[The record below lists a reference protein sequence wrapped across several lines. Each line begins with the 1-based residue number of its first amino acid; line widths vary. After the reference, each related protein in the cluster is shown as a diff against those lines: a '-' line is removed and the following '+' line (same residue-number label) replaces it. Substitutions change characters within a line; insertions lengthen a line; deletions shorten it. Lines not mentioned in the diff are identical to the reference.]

1 MPRRTA
7 RTAFLIGRTV
17 MVKAYK
23 HIGRRDPFRGRTP
36 LRGRALLREPALNKG
51 TGFSPEERKSLALE
65 GLLPYQSKT
74 LAQLAARVYS
84 RVRSYPN
91 ALDKYIALAS
101 LRDRDETL
109 FYRVLIDHIEELM
122 PIVYTPTVGEVTQ
135 TYSHVFQQGRGVWIT
150 PDMQGRMESVL
161 RNCLT
166 GREVRLLVVTDNEAI
181 LGIGDQG
188 AGGMAISH
196 GKLDLYIAGAGIHPS
211 ETLPVSL
218 DFGTDNEALLGDDQ
232 YLGWPHPRLRG
243 DRYYAL
249 IEEFVEAVRKVH
261 PLALVQ
267 WEDFR
272 KDNAL
277 RILDTYRTRIP
288 SFNDDIQGT
297 GAVVLAGIEMALARS
312 GGDIAAQRIVV
323 LGAGAGGLGIVRQ
336 IRAQWTEKGVS
347 RRDQQARVAVLDR
360 KGLIVESEETDAY
373 KRELAWPV
381 ELARQYGLE
390 VRTRRDLAHVVA
402 AFKPTILIGASG
414 HGGAFTEETVREMA
428 RHAPHPIIF
437 PCSNPTESSEA
448 IPEELFHWTE
458 GRCLV
463 ATGSPFPDVEYR
475 GRRHQIGQGNNAFIF
490 PGLGLGASAV
500 RARMVTDE
508 MIDAASRA
516 LADQLTAEER
526 AAGQIFPAIDRL
538 RAVSFA
544 VAVAVGRRAVE
555 SGAGRTYGGSIED
568 AVARRVWEPR
578 YPQFDDPAVPLAL
591 R

>member
-1 MPRRTA
+1 
-7 RTAFLIGRTV
+7 

-23 HIGRRDPFRGRTP
+23 HPPRRDP
-36 LRGRALLREPALNKG
+36 LRGRALLREPTLNKG
-51 TGFSPEERKSLALE
+51 TGFSAQERKALALE

-74 LAQLAARVYS
+74 LEQLAARVYS
-84 RVRSYPN
+84 QIRRYPN
-91 ALDKYIALAS
+91 ALDKYVALAA

-109 FYRVLIDHIEELM
+109 FYRVLIDHIQDLM
-122 PIVYTPTVGEVTQ
+122 PIVYTPTVGQVTQ
-135 TYSHVFQQGRGVWIT
+135 TYSHVFQQGRGLWIT
-150 PDMQGRMESVL
+150 PDMQGRIEQVL

-166 GREVRLLVVTDNEAI
+166 GRDVRLLVVTDNEAI

-196 GKLDLYIAGAGIHPS
+196 GKLDLYIAGAGMHPG

-218 DFGTDNEALLGDDQ
+218 DFGTDNEDLLNDEQ
-232 YLGWPHPRLRG
+232 YLGWPHRRLRG

-249 IEEFVEAVRKVH
+249 IEEFIEALRSVH

-277 RILDTYRTRIP
+277 KILDTYRTRIP

-297 GAVVLAGIEMALARS
+297 GAVVLAGIEMALSRI
-312 GGDIAAQRIVV
+312 GEDIAAQRIVV

-336 IRAQWTEKGVS
+336 IRAQWSARGVAE
-347 RRDQQARVAVLDR
+347 RDQQARVAVLDR

-381 ELARQYGLE
+381 ELARHHGLE
-390 VRTRRDLAHVVA
+390 ARTSRKLEHVVA

-414 HGGAFTEETVREMA
+414 HGGAFTEAMVREMA
-428 RHAPHPIIF
+428 RHTPRPIIF
-437 PCSNPTESSEA
+437 PCSNPTENCEA
-448 IPEELFHWTE
+448 RPEELFKWSD

-463 ATGSPFPDVEYR
+463 ATGSPFPDVEY
-475 GRRHQIGQGNNAFIF
+475 GGQRHTIGQGNNAFIF

-500 RARMVTDE
+500 TARMVTDG

-544 VAVAVGRRAVE
+544 VAVAVGRCAVE
-555 SGAGRTYGGSIED
+555 TGVGRTSAESVED
-568 AVARRVWEPR
+568 AISRRVWEPR
-578 YPQFDDPAVPLAL
+578 YPKYDDPAVSLVAG
-591 R
+591 

>member
-1 MPRRTA
+1 
-7 RTAFLIGRTV
+7 

-23 HIGRRDPFRGRTP
+23 HPPRRDP
-36 LRGRALLREPALNKG
+36 LRGRALLREPTLNKG
-51 TGFSPEERKSLALE
+51 TGFSAQERKALALE

-74 LAQLAARVYS
+74 LEQLAARVYS
-84 RVRSYPN
+84 QIRRYPN
-91 ALDKYIALAS
+91 ALDKYVALAA

-109 FYRVLIDHIEELM
+109 FYRVLIDHIQDLM
-122 PIVYTPTVGEVTQ
+122 PIVYTPTVGQVTQ
-135 TYSHVFQQGRGVWIT
+135 TYSHVFQQGRGLWIT
-150 PDMQGRMESVL
+150 PDMQGRIEQVL

-166 GREVRLLVVTDNEAI
+166 GRDVRLLVVTDNEAI

-196 GKLDLYIAGAGIHPS
+196 GKLDLYIAGAGMHPG

-218 DFGTDNEALLGDDQ
+218 DFGTDNEDLLNDEQ
-232 YLGWPHPRLRG
+232 YLGWPHRRLRG

-249 IEEFVEAVRKVH
+249 IEEFIEALRTVH

-277 RILDTYRTRIP
+277 KILDTYRTRIP

-297 GAVVLAGIEMALARS
+297 GAVVLAGIEMALSRI
-312 GGDIAAQRIVV
+312 GEDIAAQRIVV

-336 IRAQWTEKGVS
+336 IRAQWSARGVAE
-347 RRDQQARVAVLDR
+347 RDQQARVAVLDR

-381 ELARQYGLE
+381 ELARHHGLE
-390 VRTRRDLAHVVA
+390 ARTSRSLEHVVA

-414 HGGAFTEETVREMA
+414 HGGAFTEAMVREMA
-428 RHAPHPIIF
+428 RHTPRPIIF
-437 PCSNPTESSEA
+437 PCSNPTENCEA
-448 IPEELFHWTE
+448 RPDELFKWSD

-463 ATGSPFPDVEYR
+463 ATGSPFPDVEYG
-475 GRRHQIGQGNNAFIF
+475 GRRHTIGQGNNAFIF

-500 RARMVTDE
+500 TARMVTDG

-544 VAVAVGRRAVE
+544 VAVAVGRCAVE
-555 SGAGRTYGGSIED
+555 TGVGRTSAESVED
-568 AVARRVWEPR
+568 AISRRVWEPR
-578 YPQFDDPAVPLAL
+578 YPKYDDPAVSLVAG
-591 R
+591 

>member
-1 MPRRTA
+1 MHTRR
-7 RTAFLIGRTV
+7 RN
-17 MVKAYK
+17 
-23 HIGRRDPFRGRTP
+23 P
-36 LRGRALLREPALNKG
+36 LRGRALLREPTLNKG
-51 TGFSPEERKSLALE
+51 TGFSPLERRELALE
-65 GLLPYQSKT
+65 GLLPFQSKT
-74 LAQLAARVYS
+74 LEQLAARAYS
-84 RVRSYPN
+84 RISRYPN
-91 ALDKYIALAS
+91 ALDKYIALAA

-109 FYRVLIDHIEELM
+109 FYRVLIENLEELM
-122 PIVYTPTVGEVTQ
+122 PIVYTPTVGQVTQ
-135 TYSHVFQQGRGVWIT
+135 TYSHVFQQGRGLWIT
-150 PDMQGRMESVL
+150 PDMQGRMERVL
-161 RNCLT
+161 RNCVT
-166 GREVRLLVVTDNEAI
+166 DRPVRLLVVTDNEAI

-218 DFGTDNEALLGDDQ
+218 DFGTDNESLLDDEQ
-232 YLGWPHPRLRG
+232 YLGWPWPRLRG

-249 IEEFVEAVRKVH
+249 IEEFVEAVRRVH

-277 RILDTYRTRIP
+277 RILDTYRTRVP

-297 GAVVLAGIEMALARS
+297 GAVVLAGIEMALTS
-312 GGDIAAQRIVV
+312 IGGDIEAQRIVV

-336 IRAQWTEKGVS
+336 IRSQWRERGVAE
-347 RRDQQARVAVLDR
+347 RDQRARVAVLDR
-360 KGLIVESEETDAY
+360 GGLIVASEETDAY

-381 ELARQYGLE
+381 ELARHHGLE
-390 VRTRRDLAHVVA
+390 ARTQRDLAHVVA

-428 RHAPHPIIF
+428 RHTPRPIIF
-437 PCSNPTESSEA
+437 PCSNPTENSEA
-448 IPEELFHWTE
+448 TPEDLFEWTD

-475 GRRHQIGQGNNAFIF
+475 GRQYKIGQGNNAFIF

-500 RARMVTDE
+500 AARMVTDG

-516 LADQLTAEER
+516 LAEQLTAEER

-544 VAVAVGRRAVE
+544 VAVAVGRCAVE
-555 SGAGRTYGGSIED
+555 TGVGGTSAESVED

-578 YPQFDDPAVPLAL
+578 YPKYDDPAVSLVAG
-591 R
+591 

>member
-1 MPRRTA
+1 
-7 RTAFLIGRTV
+7 

-23 HIGRRDPFRGRTP
+23 HPPRRDP
-36 LRGRALLREPALNKG
+36 LRGRALLREPTLNKG
-51 TGFSPEERKSLALE
+51 TGFSAQERKALALE

-74 LAQLAARVYS
+74 LEQLAARVYS
-84 RVRSYPN
+84 QIRRYPN
-91 ALDKYIALAS
+91 ALDKYVALAA

-109 FYRVLIDHIEELM
+109 FYRVLIDHIHDLM
-122 PIVYTPTVGEVTQ
+122 PIVYTPTVGQVTQ
-135 TYSHVFQQGRGVWIT
+135 TYSHVFQQGRGLWIT
-150 PDMQGRMESVL
+150 PDMQGRIEQVL

-166 GREVRLLVVTDNEAI
+166 GRDVRLLVVTDNEAI

-196 GKLDLYIAGAGIHPS
+196 GKLDLYIAGAGMHPG

-218 DFGTDNEALLGDDQ
+218 DFGTDNEDLLNDEQ
-232 YLGWPHPRLRG
+232 YLGWPHRRLRG

-249 IEEFVEAVRKVH
+249 IEEFIEALRTVH

-277 RILDTYRTRIP
+277 KILDTYRTRIP

-297 GAVVLAGIEMALARS
+297 GAVVLAGIEMALSRI
-312 GGDIAAQRIVV
+312 GEDIAAQRIVV

-336 IRAQWTEKGVS
+336 IRAQWSARGVAE
-347 RRDQQARVAVLDR
+347 RDQQARVAVLDR

-373 KRELAWPV
+373 KRELAWPA
-381 ELARQYGLE
+381 ELARHHGLE
-390 VRTRRDLAHVVA
+390 ARSRRDLAHVVA
-402 AFKPTILIGASG
+402 ALKPTILIGASG
-414 HGGAFTEETVREMA
+414 HGGAFTEAMVREMA
-428 RHAPHPIIF
+428 RHTPRPIIF
-437 PCSNPTESSEA
+437 PCSNPTENCEA
-448 IPEELFHWTE
+448 RPDELFKWSD

-463 ATGSPFPDVEYR
+463 ATGSPFPDVEYG
-475 GRRHQIGQGNNAFIF
+475 GRRHTIGQGNNAFIF

-500 RARMVTDE
+500 TARMVTDG

-544 VAVAVGRRAVE
+544 VAVAVGRCAVE
-555 SGAGRTYGGSIED
+555 TGVGRTSAESVED

-578 YPQFDDPAVPLAL
+578 YPKYDDPAVSLVAG
-591 R
+591 

>member
-1 MPRRTA
+1 
-7 RTAFLIGRTV
+7 

-23 HIGRRDPFRGRTP
+23 HPRRRDPLRGWTP
-36 LRGRALLREPALNKG
+36 LRGRALLREPTLNKG
-51 TGFSPEERKSLALE
+51 TGFSPQERKALALE

-74 LAQLAARVYS
+74 LEQLEARVYS
-84 RVRSYPN
+84 RIRGYPN
-91 ALDKYIALAS
+91 ALDKYIALAA

-109 FYRVLIDHIEELM
+109 FYRVLIEHMEELM

-135 TYSHVFQQGRGVWIT
+135 TYSHVFQQGRGLWIT
-150 PDMQGRMESVL
+150 PDMRGRIESVL

-166 GREVRLLVVTDNEAI
+166 GRDVRLLVVTDNEAI

-218 DFGTDNEALLGDDQ
+218 DFGTDNEALLADDQ

-297 GAVVLAGIEMALARS
+297 GAVVLAGVEMALAS
-312 GGDIAAQRIVV
+312 IGADLAAQRVVV

-336 IRAQWTEKGVS
+336 IRAAWAERGVD
-347 RRDQQARVAVLDR
+347 RHDRQARVAVLDR
-360 KGLIVESEETDAY
+360 RGLIVESEETDAY

-381 ELARQYGLE
+381 ELARHHGLE
-390 VRTRRDLAHVVA
+390 ARERRDLAHVVA
-402 AFKPTILIGASG
+402 ALKPTVLIGASG

-428 RHAPHPIIF
+428 RHTARPIIF
-437 PCSNPTESSEA
+437 PCSNPTENSEA
-448 IPEELFHWTE
+448 TPEDLFTWTD

-463 ATGSPFPDVEYR
+463 ATGSPFPDVEYG
-475 GRRHQIGQGNNAFIF
+475 GRRHKIGQGNNVFIF

-516 LADQLTAEER
+516 LAGQLTVEER
-526 AAGQIFPAIDRL
+526 AAGQIFPEVSRL

-544 VAVAVGRRAVE
+544 VALAVGRRAVE
-555 SGAGRTYGGSIED
+555 SGVGLACDGELED
-568 AVARRVWEPR
+568 TIARRVWEPR
-578 YPQFDDPAVPLAL
+578 YASLDDPAVSLAMG
-591 R
+591 

>member
-1 MPRRTA
+1 
-7 RTAFLIGRTV
+7 

-23 HIGRRDPFRGRTP
+23 HPARRDP
-36 LRGRALLREPALNKG
+36 LCGRALLREPTLNKG
-51 TGFSPEERKSLALE
+51 TGFSAQERKALALE

-74 LAQLAARVYS
+74 LEQLAARVYS
-84 RVRSYPN
+84 QIRRYPN
-91 ALDKYIALAS
+91 ALDKYVALAA

-109 FYRVLIDHIEELM
+109 FYRVLIDHIQDLM
-122 PIVYTPTVGEVTQ
+122 PIVYTPTVGQVTQ
-135 TYSHVFQQGRGVWIT
+135 TYSHVFQQGRGLWIT
-150 PDMQGRMESVL
+150 PDMQGRIEQVL

-166 GREVRLLVVTDNEAI
+166 GRDVRLLVVTDNEAI

-196 GKLDLYIAGAGIHPS
+196 GKLDLYIAGAGMHPG

-218 DFGTDNEALLGDDQ
+218 DFGTDNEDLLNDEQ
-232 YLGWPHPRLRG
+232 YLGWPHRRLRG

-249 IEEFVEAVRKVH
+249 IEEFIEAVRSVH

-277 RILDTYRTRIP
+277 KILDTYRTRIP

-297 GAVVLAGIEMALARS
+297 GAVVLAGIEMALSRI
-312 GGDIAAQRIVV
+312 GEDIAAQRIVV

-336 IRAQWTEKGVS
+336 IRAQWSARGVAE
-347 RRDQQARVAVLDR
+347 RDQQARVAVLDR

-381 ELARQYGLE
+381 ELARHHGLE
-390 VRTRRDLAHVVA
+390 ARSRRDLAHVVA
-402 AFKPTILIGASG
+402 ALKPTILIGASG
-414 HGGAFTEETVREMA
+414 HGGAFTEAMVREMA
-428 RHAPHPIIF
+428 RHTPRPIIF
-437 PCSNPTESSEA
+437 PCSNPTENCEA
-448 IPEELFHWTE
+448 KPEELFKWSD

-463 ATGSPFPDVEYR
+463 ATGSPFPDVEYG
-475 GRRHQIGQGNNAFIF
+475 GRRHTIGQGNNAFIF

-500 RARMVTDE
+500 TARMVTDG

-544 VAVAVGRRAVE
+544 VAVAVGRCAVE
-555 SGAGRTYGGSIED
+555 TGVGRTSAESVED
-568 AVARRVWEPR
+568 VISRRVWEPR
-578 YPQFDDPAVPLAL
+578 YPKYDDPAVSLVAG
-591 R
+591 

>member
-1 MPRRTA
+1 
-7 RTAFLIGRTV
+7 

-23 HIGRRDPFRGRTP
+23 HPRRRDP
-36 LRGRALLREPALNKG
+36 LRGRALLREPTLNKG
-51 TGFSPEERKSLALE
+51 TGFSPQERKALALE

-74 LAQLAARVYS
+74 LEQLAVRVYS
-84 RVRSYPN
+84 QIRRYPN
-91 ALDKYIALAS
+91 ALDKYVALAA

-109 FYRVLIDHIEELM
+109 FYRVLIDHIQELM

-135 TYSHVFQQGRGVWIT
+135 TYSHVFQQGRGLWIT
-150 PDMQGRMESVL
+150 PNMQGRIESVL

-196 GKLDLYIAGAGIHPS
+196 GKLDLYIAGAGMHPS

-218 DFGTDNEALLGDDQ
+218 DFGTDNETLLGDEQ

-249 IEEFVEAVRKVH
+249 VEEFVEAVRKVH

-297 GAVVLAGIEMALARS
+297 GAVVLAGIKMALARI
-312 GGDIAAQRIVV
+312 GGDFTAQRIVV

-336 IRAQWTEKGVS
+336 IRAAWAQRGVS
-347 RRDQQARVAVLDR
+347 GHEQQARVAVLDR
-360 KGLIVESEETDAY
+360 QGLIVASEETDAY

-381 ELARQYGLE
+381 ELARHHGLE
-390 VRTRRDLAHVVA
+390 TSTRRNLAHVVA
-402 AFKPTILIGASG
+402 AIKPTVLIGASG
-414 HGGAFTEETVREMA
+414 QGGAFSEPVIREMA
-428 RHAPHPIIF
+428 RHTPRPIIF
-437 PCSNPTESSEA
+437 PCSNPTENSEA
-448 IPEELFHWTE
+448 TPADLFEWTG

-463 ATGSPFPDVEYR
+463 ATGSPFPEVEYR
-475 GRRHQIGQGNNAFIF
+475 GRRHTIGQGNNAFIF

-516 LADQLTAEER
+516 LADQLTPEER
-526 AAGQIFPAIDRL
+526 SEGQIFPAIERL
-538 RAVSFA
+538 RTVSFA
-544 VAVAVGRRAVE
+544 VAVAVARSAVQ
-555 SGAGRTYGGSIED
+555 AGVGQAYGGGALEET
-568 AVARRVWEPR
+568 VAKRVWEPR
-578 YPQFDDPAVPLAL
+578 YARHDDPAAPLAL
-591 R
+591 A

>member
-1 MPRRTA
+1 
-7 RTAFLIGRTV
+7 

-23 HIGRRDPFRGRTP
+23 HPPRRDP
-36 LRGRALLREPALNKG
+36 LRGRALLREPTLNKG
-51 TGFSPEERKSLALE
+51 TGFSAQERKALALE

-74 LAQLAARVYS
+74 LEQLAARVYS
-84 RVRSYPN
+84 QIRRYPN
-91 ALDKYIALAS
+91 ALDKYVALAA

-109 FYRVLIDHIEELM
+109 FYRVLIDHIQDLM
-122 PIVYTPTVGEVTQ
+122 PIVYTPTVGQVTQ
-135 TYSHVFQQGRGVWIT
+135 TYSHVFQQGRGLWIT
-150 PDMQGRMESVL
+150 PDMQGRIEQVL

-166 GREVRLLVVTDNEAI
+166 GRDVRLLVVTDNEAI

-196 GKLDLYIAGAGIHPS
+196 GKLDLYIAGAGMHPG

-218 DFGTDNEALLGDDQ
+218 DFGTDNEDLLNDEQ
-232 YLGWPHPRLRG
+232 YLGWPHRRLRG

-249 IEEFVEAVRKVH
+249 IEEFIEALRTVH

-277 RILDTYRTRIP
+277 KILDTYRTRIP

-297 GAVVLAGIEMALARS
+297 GAVVLAGIEMALSRI
-312 GGDIAAQRIVV
+312 GEDIAAQRIVV

-336 IRAQWTEKGVS
+336 IRAQWSARGVAE
-347 RRDQQARVAVLDR
+347 RDQQARVAVLDR

-373 KRELAWPV
+373 KRELAWPA
-381 ELARQYGLE
+381 ELARHHGLE
-390 VRTRRDLAHVVA
+390 ARSRRDLAHVVA
-402 AFKPTILIGASG
+402 ALKPTILIGASG
-414 HGGAFTEETVREMA
+414 HGGAFTEAMVREMA
-428 RHAPHPIIF
+428 RHTPRPIIF
-437 PCSNPTESSEA
+437 PCSNPTENCEA
-448 IPEELFHWTE
+448 RPDELFKWSD

-463 ATGSPFPDVEYR
+463 ATGSPFPDVEYG
-475 GRRHQIGQGNNAFIF
+475 GRRHTIGQGNNAFIF

-500 RARMVTDE
+500 TARMVTDG

-544 VAVAVGRRAVE
+544 VAVAVGRCAVE
-555 SGAGRTYGGSIED
+555 TGVGRTSAESVED
-568 AVARRVWEPR
+568 AISRRVWEPR
-578 YPQFDDPAVPLAL
+578 YPKYDDPAVSLVAG
-591 R
+591 

>member
-1 MPRRTA
+1 
-7 RTAFLIGRTV
+7 
-17 MVKAYK
+17 MVKAYE
-23 HIGRRDPFRGRTP
+23 HPRRRDPLRRRAP
-36 LRGRALLREPALNKG
+36 LRGRALLREPTLNKG
-51 TGFSPEERKSLALE
+51 TGFSPQERKALALE

-74 LAQLAARVYS
+74 LEQLEARVYS
-84 RVRSYPN
+84 RIRGYPN
-91 ALDKYIALAS
+91 ALDKYIALAA

-109 FYRVLIDHIEELM
+109 FYRVLIEHMEELM

-135 TYSHVFQQGRGVWIT
+135 TYSHVFQQGRGLWIT
-150 PDMQGRMESVL
+150 PDMRGRIESVL

-196 GKLDLYIAGAGIHPS
+196 GKLDLYIAGAGIHPG

-218 DFGTDNEALLGDDQ
+218 DFGTDNEALLADDQ

-277 RILDTYRTRIP
+277 RILDTYRARIP

-297 GAVVLAGIEMALARS
+297 GAVVLAGVEMALES
-312 GGDIAAQRIVV
+312 IGSDLAAQRIVV

-336 IRAQWTEKGVS
+336 LRAAWAERGVD
-347 RRDQQARVAVLDR
+347 RHDQQARVAVLDR
-360 KGLIVESEETDAY
+360 RGLIVESEETDAY

-381 ELARQYGLE
+381 ELACHHGLE
-390 VRTRRDLAHVVA
+390 NHARRDLAHVVKA
-402 AFKPTILIGASG
+402 LKPTILIGASG
-414 HGGAFTEETVREMA
+414 HGGAFTEETVRDMA
-428 RHAPHPIIF
+428 RHTAHPIIF
-437 PCSNPTESSEA
+437 PCSNPTENSEA
-448 IPEELFHWTE
+448 TPEDLFAWTE

-475 GRRHQIGQGNNAFIF
+475 GRRHKIGQGNNVFIF

-500 RARMVTDE
+500 GARMVTDE

-516 LADQLTAEER
+516 LADQLTAGER
-526 AAGQIFPAIDRL
+526 AAGQIFPAINRL
-538 RAVSFA
+538 RTVSFA
-544 VAVAVGRRAVE
+544 VALAVGRRAVE
-555 SGAGRTYGGSIED
+555 SGVGRAHGGALED
-568 AVARRVWEPR
+568 TIARRVWEPR
-578 YPQFDDPAVPLAL
+578 YPNLDDPAVSLAIG
-591 R
+591 

>member
-1 MPRRTA
+1 
-7 RTAFLIGRTV
+7 

-23 HIGRRDPFRGRTP
+23 HPRRRDL
-36 LRGRALLREPALNKG
+36 LRGRALLREPTLNKG
-51 TGFSPEERKSLALE
+51 TGFSAQERKALALE

-74 LAQLAARVYS
+74 LEQLATRVYS
-84 RVRSYPN
+84 QIRRYPN
-91 ALDKYIALAS
+91 ALDKYVALAA

-109 FYRVLIDHIEELM
+109 FYRVLIDHIQDLM
-122 PIVYTPTVGEVTQ
+122 PIVYTPTVGQVTQ
-135 TYSHVFQQGRGVWIT
+135 TYSHVFQQGRGLWIT
-150 PDMQGRMESVL
+150 PDMQGRIEQVL

-166 GREVRLLVVTDNEAI
+166 GRDVRLLVVTDNEAI

-196 GKLDLYIAGAGIHPS
+196 GKLDLYIAGAGMHPG

-218 DFGTDNEALLGDDQ
+218 DFGTDNEDLLNDEQ
-232 YLGWPHPRLRG
+232 YLGWPHRRLRG

-249 IEEFVEAVRKVH
+249 IEEFIEAVRSVH

-277 RILDTYRTRIP
+277 KILDTYRTRIP

-297 GAVVLAGIEMALARS
+297 GAVVLAGIEMALSRI
-312 GGDIAAQRIVV
+312 GEDITAQRIVV

-336 IRAQWTEKGVS
+336 IRAQWSARGVAQ
-347 RRDQQARVAVLDR
+347 RDQQARVAVLDR

-381 ELARQYGLE
+381 ELARHHGLE
-390 VRTRRDLAHVVA
+390 ARTSRNLEHVVA

-414 HGGAFTEETVREMA
+414 HGGAFTEAMVREMA
-428 RHAPHPIIF
+428 RHTPRPIIF
-437 PCSNPTESSEA
+437 PCSNPTENSEA
-448 IPEELFHWTE
+448 TPEQLFKWTD

-475 GRRHQIGQGNNAFIF
+475 GRRRKIGQGNNAFIF

-500 RARMVTDE
+500 AARMVTDG

-516 LADQLTAEER
+516 LAEQLTAEER

-544 VAVAVGRRAVE
+544 VAVAVGRCAVE
-555 SGAGRTYGGSIED
+555 TGVARTSAESVED
-568 AVARRVWEPR
+568 AISRRVWEPR
-578 YPQFDDPAVPLAL
+578 YHKYDDPAVSLVAG
-591 R
+591 

>member
-1 MPRRTA
+1 MHTRR
-7 RTAFLIGRTV
+7 RN
-17 MVKAYK
+17 
-23 HIGRRDPFRGRTP
+23 P
-36 LRGRALLREPALNKG
+36 LRGRALLREPTLNKG
-51 TGFSPEERKSLALE
+51 TGFSPQERKALALE
-65 GLLPYQSKT
+65 GLLPFQSKT
-74 LAQLAARVYS
+74 LEQLAARVYS
-84 RVRSYPN
+84 QIRRYPN
-91 ALDKYIALAS
+91 ALDKYIALAA
-101 LRDRDETL
+101 LRERDETL
-109 FYRVLIDHIEELM
+109 FYRVLIEHIEELM
-122 PIVYTPTVGEVTQ
+122 PIVYTPTVGRVTQ
-135 TYSHVFQQGRGVWIT
+135 AYSHVFQQGRGLWIT
-150 PDMQGRMESVL
+150 PNMQGRIERVL
-161 RNCLT
+161 RSCVT
-166 GREVRLLVVTDNEAI
+166 EREVRLMVVTDNEAV

-188 AGGMAISH
+188 AGGMAISN

-218 DFGTDNEALLGDDQ
+218 DFGTDNEALLGDEQ

-249 IEEFVEAVRKVH
+249 IEEFVEAVRRVH

-277 RILDTYRTRIP
+277 RILDAYRTRVP

-297 GAVVLAGIEMALARS
+297 GAVVLAGIETALS
-312 GGDIAAQRIVV
+312 SIGGDIEAQRIVV

-336 IRAQWTEKGVS
+336 IRAQWTARGVAE
-347 RRDQQARVAVLDR
+347 RDQRTRVAVLDR
-360 KGLIVESEETDAY
+360 NGLIVESEETDAY
-373 KRELAWPV
+373 KREVAWPV
-381 ELARQYGLE
+381 KLARHHGLE
-390 VRTRRDLAHVVA
+390 APTRRNLAHVVA

-428 RHAPHPIIF
+428 RHTRRPIIF
-437 PCSNPTESSEA
+437 PCSNPTEKSEA
-448 IPEELFHWTE
+448 RPEDLFEWTD

-463 ATGSPFPDVEYR
+463 ATGSPFPDVECR
-475 GRRHQIGQGNNAFIF
+475 GRRHKIGQGNNVFIF

-516 LADQLTAEER
+516 LAEQVTAEER
-526 AAGQIFPAIDRL
+526 AAGQLFPAIGRL

-555 SGAGRTYGGSIED
+555 SGVGRAPGYMLED
-568 AVARRVWEPR
+568 TIAKRVWEPR
-578 YPQFDDPAVPLAL
+578 YPHYDDSAVSLAL
-591 R
+591 G

>member
-1 MPRRTA
+1 
-7 RTAFLIGRTV
+7 

-23 HIGRRDPFRGRTP
+23 HPRRRDP
-36 LRGRALLREPALNKG
+36 LRGRALLREPTLNKG
-51 TGFSPEERKSLALE
+51 TGFSPQERRALALE

-74 LAQLAARVYS
+74 LDQLAARVYS
-84 RVRSYPN
+84 QIRRYPN
-91 ALDKYIALAS
+91 ALDRYVALAA

-109 FYRVLIDHIEELM
+109 FYRVLIDHIQELM

-135 TYSHVFQQGRGVWIT
+135 TYSHVFQQGRGLWIT
-150 PDMQGRMESVL
+150 PDMQGRIESVL

-196 GKLDLYIAGAGIHPS
+196 GKLDLYIAGAGMHPG

-218 DFGTDNEALLGDDQ
+218 DFGTDNETLLSDDQ

-249 IEEFVEAVRKVH
+249 VEEFVEAVRKVH

-297 GAVVLAGIEMALARS
+297 GAVVLAGIKMALARTE
-312 GGDIAAQRIVV
+312 GDITAQRVVV

-336 IRAQWTEKGVS
+336 IRAAWAQRGVS
-347 RRDQQARVAVLDR
+347 RHEQQARVAVLDR
-360 KGLIVESEETDAY
+360 QGLIVASEETDAY

-381 ELARQYGLE
+381 ELARHHGLE
-390 VRTRRDLAHVVA
+390 TRTRRNLAHVVA
-402 AFKPTILIGASG
+402 AIKPTILIGASG
-414 HGGAFTEETVREMA
+414 HGGAFSEPVIREMA
-428 RHAPHPIIF
+428 RHTPRPIIF
-437 PCSNPTESSEA
+437 PCSNPTENSEA
-448 IPEELFHWTE
+448 TPGDLFEWTE

-463 ATGSPFPDVEYR
+463 ATGSPFPVVEYR
-475 GRRHQIGQGNNAFIF
+475 GRRHTIGQGNNAFIF

-526 AAGQIFPAIDRL
+526 AEGQIFPAIERL
-538 RAVSFA
+538 RTVSFA
-544 VAVAVGRRAVE
+544 VAVAVARSAVQ
-555 SGAGRTYGGSIED
+555 SGVGQSYGGD
-568 AVARRVWEPR
+568 ALEETVAKRVWEPR
-578 YPQFDDPAVPLAL
+578 YSQHDDPAVPLAL
-591 R
+591 A

>member
-1 MPRRTA
+1 MSL
-7 RTAFLIGRTV
+7 FGHKV

-23 HIGRRDPFRGRTP
+23 HTRKRGPIRSGTL
-36 LRGRALLREPALNKG
+36 LRGRDLLREPALNKG
-51 TGFSPEERKSLALE
+51 TGFSARERQALALE

-74 LAQLAARVYS
+74 LEQLAKRVYS
-84 RVRSYPN
+84 RVRRYSN
-91 ALDKYIALAS
+91 SLDKYIALAS

-135 TYSHVFQQGRGVWIT
+135 AYSHVFQQGRGLWIT
-150 PDMQGRMESVL
+150 PDMQGRIESVL

-166 GREVRLLVVTDNEAI
+166 GRDVRLLVVTDNEAI

-196 GKLDLYIAGAGIHPS
+196 GKLDLYIAGAGIHPG

-218 DFGTDNEALLGDDQ
+218 DFGTDNESLLGDEQ
-232 YLGWPHPRLRG
+232 YLGWPHRRLRG

-249 IEEFVEAVRKVH
+249 IEEFVEAVRNVH
-261 PLALVQ
+261 PYALVQ

-297 GAVVLAGIEMALARS
+297 GAVVLAGIEMALAKI
-312 GGDIAAQRIVV
+312 GGNIAEQRIVV

-336 IRAQWTEKGVS
+336 IRAQWTEMGIA
-347 RRDQQARVAVLDR
+347 RRDQQARIAVLDR
-360 KGLIVESEETDAY
+360 QGLIIESEESDAY
-373 KRELAWPV
+373 KRELAWP
-381 ELARQYGLE
+381 EALARHHGL
-390 VRTRRDLAHVVA
+390 RKRSRRDLAHVVK

-428 RHAPHPIIF
+428 RHTPRPIIF
-437 PCSNPTESSEA
+437 PCSNPTINSEA
-448 IPEELFHWTE
+448 TPEDLLQWTE
-458 GRCLV
+458 CRCLV
-463 ATGSPFPDVEYR
+463 ATGSPFPDVEYG
-475 GRRHQIGQGNNAFIF
+475 GRRHKIGQGNNVFIF

-500 RARMVTDE
+500 QARIVTDE

-516 LADQLTAEER
+516 LAEQLTSGER
-526 AAGQIFPAIDRL
+526 AAGQIFPAIDRI

-544 VAVAVGRRAVE
+544 VAVAVARRAVE
-555 SGAGRTYGGSIED
+555 SGVGRVHGEAVED
-568 AVARRVWEPR
+568 AVASRVWEPR
-578 YPQFDDPAVPLAL
+578 YSRYDDPAVSIAL

>member
-1 MPRRTA
+1 
-7 RTAFLIGRTV
+7 

-23 HIGRRDPFRGRTP
+23 HPPRRDP
-36 LRGRALLREPALNKG
+36 LRGRALLREPTLNKG
-51 TGFSPEERKSLALE
+51 TGFSAQERKALALE

-74 LAQLAARVYS
+74 LEQLAARVYS
-84 RVRSYPN
+84 QIRRYPN
-91 ALDKYIALAS
+91 ALDKYVALAA

-109 FYRVLIDHIEELM
+109 FYRVLIDHIQDLM
-122 PIVYTPTVGEVTQ
+122 PIVYTPTVGQVTQ
-135 TYSHVFQQGRGVWIT
+135 TYSHVFQQGRGLWIT
-150 PDMQGRMESVL
+150 PDMQGRIEQVL

-166 GREVRLLVVTDNEAI
+166 GRDVRLLVVTDNEAI

-196 GKLDLYIAGAGIHPS
+196 GKLDLYIAGAGMHPG

-218 DFGTDNEALLGDDQ
+218 DFGTDNEDLLNDEQ
-232 YLGWPHPRLRG
+232 YLGWPHRRLRG

-249 IEEFVEAVRKVH
+249 IEEFIEAVRSVH

-277 RILDTYRTRIP
+277 KILDTYRTRIP

-297 GAVVLAGIEMALARS
+297 GAVVLAGIEMALSRI
-312 GGDIAAQRIVV
+312 GEDITAQRIVV

-336 IRAQWTEKGVS
+336 IRAQWSARGVAE
-347 RRDQQARVAVLDR
+347 RDQQARVAVLDR

-373 KRELAWPV
+373 KRELAWPA
-381 ELARQYGLE
+381 ELARHHGLE
-390 VRTRRDLAHVVA
+390 ARSRRDLAHVVA
-402 AFKPTILIGASG
+402 ALKPTILIGASG
-414 HGGAFTEETVREMA
+414 HGGAFTEAMVREMA
-428 RHAPHPIIF
+428 RHTPRPIIF
-437 PCSNPTESSEA
+437 PCSNPTENCEA
-448 IPEELFHWTE
+448 RPDELFKWSD

-463 ATGSPFPDVEYR
+463 ATGSPFPDVEYG
-475 GRRHQIGQGNNAFIF
+475 GRRHTIGQGNNAFIF

-500 RARMVTDE
+500 TARMVTDG

-516 LADQLTAEER
+516 LADQLTVEER

-544 VAVAVGRRAVE
+544 VAVAVGRCAVE
-555 SGAGRTYGGSIED
+555 TGVGRTSAESVED
-568 AVARRVWEPR
+568 AIARRVWEPR
-578 YPQFDDPAVPLAL
+578 YPKYDDPAVSLVAG
-591 R
+591 

>member
-1 MPRRTA
+1 
-7 RTAFLIGRTV
+7 

-23 HIGRRDPFRGRTP
+23 HPPRRDP
-36 LRGRALLREPALNKG
+36 LRGRALLREPTLNKG
-51 TGFSPEERKSLALE
+51 TGFSAQERKALALE

-74 LAQLAARVYS
+74 LEQLAARVYS
-84 RVRSYPN
+84 QIRRYPN
-91 ALDKYIALAS
+91 ALDKYVALAA

-109 FYRVLIDHIEELM
+109 FYRVLIDHIQDLM
-122 PIVYTPTVGEVTQ
+122 PIVYTPTVGQVTQ
-135 TYSHVFQQGRGVWIT
+135 TYSHVFQQGRGLWIT
-150 PDMQGRMESVL
+150 PDMQGRIEQVL

-166 GREVRLLVVTDNEAI
+166 GRDVRLLVVTDNEAI

-196 GKLDLYIAGAGIHPS
+196 GKLDLYIAGAGMHPG

-218 DFGTDNEALLGDDQ
+218 DFGTDNEDLLNDEQ
-232 YLGWPHPRLRG
+232 YLGWPHRRLRG

-249 IEEFVEAVRKVH
+249 IEEFIEAVRSVH

-277 RILDTYRTRIP
+277 KILDTYRTRIP

-297 GAVVLAGIEMALARS
+297 GAVVLAGIEMALSRI
-312 GGDIAAQRIVV
+312 GEDITAQRIVV

-336 IRAQWTEKGVS
+336 IRAQWSARGVAE
-347 RRDQQARVAVLDR
+347 RDQQARVAVLDR

-373 KRELAWPV
+373 KRELAWPA
-381 ELARQYGLE
+381 ELARHHGLE
-390 VRTRRDLAHVVA
+390 ARSRRDLAHVVA
-402 AFKPTILIGASG
+402 ALKPTILIGASG
-414 HGGAFTEETVREMA
+414 HGGAFTEAMVREMA
-428 RHAPHPIIF
+428 RHTPRPIIF
-437 PCSNPTESSEA
+437 PCSNPTENCEA
-448 IPEELFHWTE
+448 RPDELFKWSD

-463 ATGSPFPDVEYR
+463 ATGSPFPDVEYG
-475 GRRHQIGQGNNAFIF
+475 GRRHTIGQGNNAFIF

-500 RARMVTDE
+500 TARMVTDG

-544 VAVAVGRRAVE
+544 VAVAVGRCAVE
-555 SGAGRTYGGSIED
+555 TGVGRTSAESVED
-568 AVARRVWEPR
+568 AIARRVWEPR
-578 YPQFDDPAVPLAL
+578 YPKYDDPAVSLVAG
-591 R
+591 

>member
-1 MPRRTA
+1 
-7 RTAFLIGRTV
+7 

-23 HIGRRDPFRGRTP
+23 HPPRRDP
-36 LRGRALLREPALNKG
+36 LRGRALLREPTLNKG
-51 TGFSPEERKSLALE
+51 TGFSAQERKALALE

-74 LAQLAARVYS
+74 LEQLVARVYS
-84 RVRSYPN
+84 QIRRYPN
-91 ALDKYIALAS
+91 ALDKYVALAA

-109 FYRVLIDHIEELM
+109 FYRVLIDHIQDLM
-122 PIVYTPTVGEVTQ
+122 PIVYTPTVGQVTQ
-135 TYSHVFQQGRGVWIT
+135 TYSHVFQQGRGLWIT
-150 PDMQGRMESVL
+150 PDMQGRIEQVL

-166 GREVRLLVVTDNEAI
+166 GRDVRLLVVTDNEAI

-196 GKLDLYIAGAGIHPS
+196 GKLDLYIAGAGMHPG

-218 DFGTDNEALLGDDQ
+218 DFGTDNEDLLNDEQ
-232 YLGWPHPRLRG
+232 YLGWPHRRLRG

-249 IEEFVEAVRKVH
+249 IEEFIEAVRSVH

-277 RILDTYRTRIP
+277 KILDTYRTRIP

-297 GAVVLAGIEMALARS
+297 GAVVLAGIEMALSRI
-312 GGDIAAQRIVV
+312 GEDIAAQRIVV

-336 IRAQWTEKGVS
+336 IRAQWSARGVAE
-347 RRDQQARVAVLDR
+347 RDQQARVAVLDR

-373 KRELAWPV
+373 KRELAWPA
-381 ELARQYGLE
+381 ELARHHGLE
-390 VRTRRDLAHVVA
+390 ARSRRDLAHVVA
-402 AFKPTILIGASG
+402 ALKPTILIGASG
-414 HGGAFTEETVREMA
+414 HGGAFTEAMVREMA
-428 RHAPHPIIF
+428 RHTPRPIIF
-437 PCSNPTESSEA
+437 PCSNPTENCEA
-448 IPEELFHWTE
+448 RPDELFKWSD

-463 ATGSPFPDVEYR
+463 ATGSPFPDVEYG
-475 GRRHQIGQGNNAFIF
+475 GRRHTIGQGNNAFIF

-500 RARMVTDE
+500 TARMVTDG

-516 LADQLTAEER
+516 LADQLTVEER

-544 VAVAVGRRAVE
+544 VAVAVGRCAVE
-555 SGAGRTYGGSIED
+555 TGVGRTSAESVED
-568 AVARRVWEPR
+568 AIARRVWEPR
-578 YPQFDDPAVPLAL
+578 YPKYDDPAVSLVAG
-591 R
+591 

>member
-1 MPRRTA
+1 
-7 RTAFLIGRTV
+7 

-23 HIGRRDPFRGRTP
+23 HPRRRDP
-36 LRGRALLREPALNKG
+36 LRGRALLREPTLNKG
-51 TGFSPEERKSLALE
+51 TGFSAQERKALALE

-74 LAQLAARVYS
+74 LEQLATRVYS
-84 RVRSYPN
+84 QIRRYPN
-91 ALDKYIALAS
+91 ALDKYVALAA

-109 FYRVLIDHIEELM
+109 FYRVLIDHIQDLM
-122 PIVYTPTVGEVTQ
+122 PIVYTPTVGQVTQ
-135 TYSHVFQQGRGVWIT
+135 TYSHVFQQGRGLWIT
-150 PDMQGRMESVL
+150 PDMQGRIEQVL

-166 GREVRLLVVTDNEAI
+166 GRDVRLLVVTDNEAI

-196 GKLDLYIAGAGIHPS
+196 GKLDLYIAGAGMHPG

-218 DFGTDNEALLGDDQ
+218 DFGTDNEDLLNDEQ
-232 YLGWPHPRLRG
+232 YLGWPHRRLRG

-249 IEEFVEAVRKVH
+249 IEEFIEAVRTVH

-277 RILDTYRTRIP
+277 KILDTYRTRIP

-297 GAVVLAGIEMALARS
+297 GAVVLAGIEMALSRI
-312 GGDIAAQRIVV
+312 GEDITAQRIVV

-336 IRAQWTEKGVS
+336 IRAQWSARGVAE
-347 RRDQQARVAVLDR
+347 RDQQARVAVLDR

-381 ELARQYGLE
+381 ELARHHGLE
-390 VRTRRDLAHVVA
+390 ARSRRDLAHVVA
-402 AFKPTILIGASG
+402 ALKPTILIGASG
-414 HGGAFTEETVREMA
+414 HGGAFTEAMIREMA
-428 RHAPHPIIF
+428 RHTPRPIIF
-437 PCSNPTESSEA
+437 PCSNPTENCEA
-448 IPEELFHWTE
+448 RPAELFKWSD

-463 ATGSPFPDVEYR
+463 ATGSPFPDVEYG
-475 GRRHQIGQGNNAFIF
+475 GRRHTIGQGNNAFIF

-500 RARMVTDE
+500 TARMVTDG

-516 LADQLTAEER
+516 LADQLTADER

-544 VAVAVGRRAVE
+544 VAVAVGRCAVE
-555 SGAGRTYGGSIED
+555 TGVGRTSAESVED
-568 AVARRVWEPR
+568 AIARRVWEPR
-578 YPQFDDPAVPLAL
+578 YPQI

>member
-1 MPRRTA
+1 
-7 RTAFLIGRTV
+7 

-23 HIGRRDPFRGRTP
+23 HSRRRDPLHSGGA
-36 LRGRALLREPALNKG
+36 LRGRALLRESTLNKG
-51 TGFSPEERKSLALE
+51 TGFTPEERKTLALE
-65 GLLPYQSKT
+65 GLLPYQSNT
-74 LAQLAARVYS
+74 LEQRAARVYKQ
-84 RVRSYPN
+84 VRRHPN

-101 LRDRDETL
+101 LRERDETL
-109 FYRVLIDHIEELM
+109 FYRVLIEHIEEFM

-135 TYSHVFQQGRGVWIT
+135 AYSHVFQQGRGLWIT
-150 PDMQGRMESVL
+150 PDMQGRIESVL

-166 GREVRLLVVTDNEAI
+166 GSEVRLLVVTDNEAI

-196 GKLDLYIAGAGIHPS
+196 GKLDLYIAGAGIRPS

-218 DFGTDNEALLGDDQ
+218 DFGTDNEALLADDQ
-232 YLGWPHPRLRG
+232 YLGWPHGRLRG
-243 DRYYAL
+243 DRYYEL

-297 GAVVLAGIEMALARS
+297 GAVVLAGIKMALANI
-312 GGDIAAQRIVV
+312 GENIADQRIVV

-336 IRAQWTEKGVS
+336 VRAAWDQQGVS

-360 KGLIVESEETDAY
+360 QGLIVESEETDAY

-381 ELARQYGLE
+381 VLARHLGLE
-390 VRTRRDLAHVVA
+390 KRTRRDLAHVVRA
-402 AFKPTILIGASG
+402 LKPTILIGASG

-428 RHAPHPIIF
+428 RHTPRPIIF
-437 PCSNPTESSEA
+437 PCSNPTENSEA
-448 IPEELFHWTE
+448 TPEDLFEWTD

-463 ATGSPFPDVEYR
+463 ATGSPFADVEYG
-475 GRRHQIGQGNNAFIF
+475 GRRHKIGQGNNVFIF

-516 LADQLTAEER
+516 LAEQLTAEER

-538 RAVSFA
+538 RAVSLA

-555 SGAGRTYGGSIED
+555 SGVGRTYGGALED
-568 AVARRVWEPR
+568 TIARRVWEPR
-578 YPQFDDPAVPLAL
+578 YPSFDDPAVSLAL

>member
-1 MPRRTA
+1 
-7 RTAFLIGRTV
+7 

-23 HIGRRDPFRGRTP
+23 HPPRRDP
-36 LRGRALLREPALNKG
+36 LRGRALLREPTLNKG
-51 TGFSPEERKSLALE
+51 TGFSAQERKALALE

-74 LAQLAARVYS
+74 LEQLATRVYS
-84 RVRSYPN
+84 QIRRYPN
-91 ALDKYIALAS
+91 ALDKYVALAA

-109 FYRVLIDHIEELM
+109 FYRVLIDHIHDLM
-122 PIVYTPTVGEVTQ
+122 PIVYTPTVGQVTQ
-135 TYSHVFQQGRGVWIT
+135 TYSHVFQQGRGLWIT
-150 PDMQGRMESVL
+150 PDMQGRIEQVL

-166 GREVRLLVVTDNEAI
+166 GRDVRLLVVTDNEAI

-196 GKLDLYIAGAGIHPS
+196 GKLDLYIAGAGMHPG

-218 DFGTDNEALLGDDQ
+218 DFGTDNEDLLNDEQ
-232 YLGWPHPRLRG
+232 YLGWPHRRLRG

-249 IEEFVEAVRKVH
+249 IEEFIEALRTVH

-277 RILDTYRTRIP
+277 KILDTYRTRIP

-297 GAVVLAGIEMALARS
+297 GAVVLAGIEMALSRI
-312 GGDIAAQRIVV
+312 GEDIAAQRIVV

-336 IRAQWTEKGVS
+336 IRAQWSARGVAE
-347 RRDQQARVAVLDR
+347 RDQQARVAVLDR

-381 ELARQYGLE
+381 ELARHHGLE
-390 VRTRRDLAHVVA
+390 ARTSRSLEHVVA

-414 HGGAFTEETVREMA
+414 HGGAFTEAMVREMA
-428 RHAPHPIIF
+428 RHTPRPIIF
-437 PCSNPTESSEA
+437 PCSNPTENCEA
-448 IPEELFHWTE
+448 RPDELFKWSD

-463 ATGSPFPDVEYR
+463 ATGSPFPDVEYG
-475 GRRHQIGQGNNAFIF
+475 GRRHTIGQGNNAFIF

-500 RARMVTDE
+500 TARMVTDG

-544 VAVAVGRRAVE
+544 VAVAVGRCAVE
-555 SGAGRTYGGSIED
+555 TGVGRTSAESVED
-568 AVARRVWEPR
+568 AISRRVWEPR
-578 YPQFDDPAVPLAL
+578 YPKYDDPAVSLVAG
-591 R
+591 